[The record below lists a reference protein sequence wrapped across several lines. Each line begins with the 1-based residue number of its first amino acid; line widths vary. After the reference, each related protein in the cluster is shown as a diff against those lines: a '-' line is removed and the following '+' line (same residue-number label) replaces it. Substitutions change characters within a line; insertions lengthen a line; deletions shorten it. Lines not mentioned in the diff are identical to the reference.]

1 MISMTCTGRL
11 SVKVVFFT
19 SASRQNPTP
28 SIQNNSGLPQ
38 ALCEP
43 LLRQVGA
50 AAASN
55 RAAPDFRHRF
65 QEGGRAKIDTYSVR
79 FAPGIGANTSEGAP
93 KAAFLK
99 GLGLL
104 SVRWRRL

>member
-1 MISMTCTGRL
+1 LLGITTTATGLLCWRDFHPL
-11 SVKVVFFT
+11 EWQL
-19 SASRQNPTP
+19 ASLH
-28 SIQNNSGLPQ
+28 QNNSGLPQ